1 MAATC
6 LLALSFAPSLLSPTL
21 VQPHAAAHAAPTM
34 SQPAPSSSSRWSRR
48 QLVPAVAAWAAASR
62 FAPSA
67 RAADD
72 GKAKIWTSGRSDPI
86 RPTNKDKADG
96 TKKDPKYLGC
106 LNDCVPLCTSSYA
119 AETGKPKERS
129 DCFEECQDQCCST
142 CASPRE
148 RSHGPPH
155 SAQPQL
161 SYSHSSAARPQLSL
175 ISASPPCSGV
185 HPRPTQVPAVHVRHP
200 KVTLRRPAGHSGR
213 CAQRVRHKWGP
224 QMDLCSPCTIGGGSR
239 SPLPALLTAFGQR
252 FVKRLSVSAQVP
264 PQLAAHR
271 GPIASS
277 RPESPCRQ
285 PARRPRTTRLS
296 SSSRCSDG
304 LWWSSSTLA

>member
-1 MAATC
+1 
-6 LLALSFAPSLLSPTL
+6 
-21 VQPHAAAHAAPTM
+21 M

-86 RPTNKDKADG
+86 RPTSKDKADG

-161 SYSHSSAARPQLSL
+161 SYSHSSAARTQLSL

-200 KVTLRRPAGHSGR
+200 KVTLRRPAGHWASRSSASDTNGAHKWT
-213 CAQRVRHKWGP
+213 CVAPVPLVAEAGLLCQHCSQCFLPINVGRVRSGA
-224 QMDLCSPCTIGGGSR
+224 SPAPP
-239 SPLPALLTAFGQR
+239 PLPD
-252 FVKRLSVSAQVP
+252 RLSMSAAAPPPKNNPAEFLKQVLGRPVVVKLNSGVDYRGGVP
-264 PQLAAHR
+264 PCPDPLGIR
-271 GPIASS
+271 
-277 RPESPCRQ
+277 
-285 PARRPRTTRLS
+285 
-296 SSSRCSDG
+296 
-304 LWWSSSTLA
+304 

>member
-6 LLALSFAPSLLSPTL
+6 LLALIFAPSLLSPTL
-21 VQPHAAAHAAPTM
+21 VQPHAAPTL

-86 RPTNKDKADG
+86 RPTSKDKADG

-119 AETGKPKERS
+119 AETGRPKERS

-185 HPRPTQVPAVHVRHP
+185 HPPHSQVPAVHVRHP
-200 KVTLRRPAGHSGR
+200 KVTLRRPAGHWASR
-213 CAQRVRHKWGP
+213 SAAQRVRHKWGP
-224 QMDLCSPCTIGGGSR
+224 QMDLCSPYTMVAEAGLLCQHCSRWQRVRSRASPAAQPGPMSAAAPPKNNPAEFLKQVLGRPVVVKLNSGVDYRGG
-239 SPLPALLTAFGQR
+239 
-252 FVKRLSVSAQVP
+252 VP
-264 PQLAAHR
+264 P
-271 GPIASS
+271 
-277 RPESPCRQ
+277 C
-285 PARRPRTTRLS
+285 PAPLGIR
-296 SSSRCSDG
+296 
-304 LWWSSSTLA
+304 

>member
-1 MAATC
+1 M
-6 LLALSFAPSLLSPTL
+6 LALIFAPSLLSPTL

-86 RPTNKDKADG
+86 RPTSKDKADG

-119 AETGKPKERS
+119 AETGRPKERS

-155 SAQPQL
+155 SAQPQSATAIAQL
-161 SYSHSSAARPQLSL
+161 LGPSSASSQ
-175 ISASPPCSGV
+175 
-185 HPRPTQVPAVHVRHP
+185 PRLH
-200 KVTLRRPAGHSGR
+200 
-213 CAQRVRHKWGP
+213 AQA
-224 QMDLCSPCTIGGGSR
+224 CT
-239 SPLPALLTAFGQR
+239 PALLRYQQCTYVIR
-252 FVKRLSVSAQVP
+252 K
-264 PQLAAHR
+264 
-271 GPIASS
+271 
-277 RPESPCRQ
+277 
-285 PARRPRTTRLS
+285 
-296 SSSRCSDG
+296 
-304 LWWSSSTLA
+304 

>member
-6 LLALSFAPSLLSPTL
+6 LLALIFAPSLLSPTL
-21 VQPHAAAHAAPTM
+21 VQPHAAAHAAPTL

-86 RPTNKDKADG
+86 RPTSKDKADG

-119 AETGKPKERS
+119 AETGRPKERS

-200 KVTLRRPAGHSGR
+200 KVTLRRPAGHWGVALNTSDTNG
-213 CAQRVRHKWGP
+213 AHKWTHVAPIPWWRKPVLSLRALFGVRS
-224 QMDLCSPCTIGGGSR
+224 LASPASHRAHVGSR
-239 SPLPALLTAFGQR
+239 
-252 FVKRLSVSAQVP
+252 
-264 PQLAAHR
+264 AAK
-271 GPIASS
+271 
-277 RPESPCRQ
+277 EQ
-285 PARRPRTTRLS
+285 P
-296 SSSRCSDG
+296 G
-304 LWWSSSTLA
+304 

>member
-1 MAATC
+1 
-6 LLALSFAPSLLSPTL
+6 
-21 VQPHAAAHAAPTM
+21 M

-86 RPTNKDKADG
+86 RPTSKDKADG

-119 AETGKPKERS
+119 AETGRPKERS

-161 SYSHSSAARPQLSL
+161 SYSHSSAARPQVSL

-200 KVTLRRPAGHSGR
+200 KVTLRRPAGHWASR
-213 CAQRVRHKWGP
+213 S
-224 QMDLCSPCTIGGGSR
+224 DLCSPCTIGGGSR
-239 SPLPALLTAFGQR
+239 SPLPALLTVFPPY
-252 FVKRLSVSAQVP
+252 KRRRSPLLTYLTWRVSAQVP
-264 PQLAAHR
+264 PQHC
-271 GPIASS
+271 PIASC
-277 RPESPCRQ
+277 RPP
-285 PARRPRTTRLS
+285 RRPRTTRLS

>member
-1 MAATC
+1 
-6 LLALSFAPSLLSPTL
+6 
-21 VQPHAAAHAAPTM
+21 M

-86 RPTNKDKADG
+86 RPTSKDKADG

-200 KVTLRRPAGHSGR
+200 KVTLRRPAGHWASRSARPTQMG
-213 CAQRVRHKWGP
+213 AHKWTYVAP
-224 QMDLCSPCTIGGGSR
+224 IPWWRKPVSFASTAHSVSSPKRRR
-239 SPLPALLTAFGQR
+239 SAWTR
-252 FVKRLSVSAQVP
+252 VSAQVP
-264 PQLAAHR
+264 PPQRTAARSPHV
-271 GPIASS
+271 GS
-277 RPESPCRQ
+277 RAAQEQ
-285 PARRPRTTRLS
+285 P
-296 SSSRCSDG
+296 G
-304 LWWSSSTLA
+304 

>member
-1 MAATC
+1 M
-6 LLALSFAPSLLSPTL
+6 
-21 VQPHAAAHAAPTM
+21 
-34 SQPAPSSSSRWSRR
+34 
-48 QLVPAVAAWAAASR
+48 PAVAAWAAASR

-86 RPTNKDKADG
+86 RPTSKDKADG

-119 AETGKPKERS
+119 AETGRPKERS

-200 KVTLRRPAGHSGR
+200 KVTLRRPAGHWASRSARPKQMG
-213 CAQRVRHKWGP
+213 A

-239 SPLPALLTAFGQR
+239 SPLPAVLIPFGDAFPLDKR
-252 FVKRLSVSAQVP
+252 FRGVSAQVP
-264 PQLAAHR
+264 PQLSAPRPDRLVSARVAMSAAGAPPKNNPAEFLKQVLGRPVVVKLNSGVDYR
-271 GPIASS
+271 GGVP
-277 RPESPCRQ
+277 PC
-285 PARRPRTTRLS
+285 PAPLGIR
-296 SSSRCSDG
+296 
-304 LWWSSSTLA
+304 